1 MNLVVEAAS
10 LVIML
15 VGIALGLGLLAWLAR
30 APYGPARKHR

>member
-30 APYGPARKHR
+30 ELLACPRHR

>member
-15 VGIALGLGLLAWLAR
+15 VGIGLGLGLLAWIAR
-30 APYGPARKHR
+30 ELFARPRHR